1 MAAHRKGTLFFNMP
15 AVHSFNVCIF
25 ESEKKATRVAHACLT
40 IYRLPS
46 YFFEKKFCSRLAV
59 KSKPRLSKPVQT
71 FHDTFRIPTYRS
83 GDIEIELFARMKSFD
98 VSTLWFFFV
107 RRKQSLEAKRR
118 CSKPSEGELRKGPCR
133 LVWFLRRR
141 KVWPMQ
147 CGLESKKASVLSETT
162 SGLRTLLV
170 WRRRRQVKKA
180 FDCSLKYS
188 SSVTKMIMD
197 HLGSYIRI

>member
-1 MAAHRKGTLFFNMP
+1 MP

-98 VSTLWFFFV
+98 VSTLWFFSFV
-107 RRKQSLEAKRR
+107 ASKAQRPKDVVPNRVKENFERAPVGSFDSYEEEKCGQCNVALRAKKPVCYQKPHLVLEPY
-118 CSKPSEGELRKGPCR
+118 SFEGGGGR
-133 LVWFLRRR
+133 
-141 KVWPMQ
+141 
-147 CGLESKKASVLSETT
+147 
-162 SGLRTLLV
+162 
-170 WRRRRQVKKA
+170 
-180 FDCSLKYS
+180 
-188 SSVTKMIMD
+188 
-197 HLGSYIRI
+197 